1 MPTIELVINKNKHHV
16 SCNDGEEER
25 LQSLADKFNQKLNQ
39 LSSSLKQSDDKTLY
53 LITALILLDE
63 TEEAS
68 VSNAEASQN
77 PLDTKELIE
86 TISDKILSIKNVLQ
100 PSE

>member
-39 LSSSLKQSDDKTLY
+39 LSSSLKQIDDKTLY

-86 TISDKILSIKNVLQ
+86 TISDKILSIKNALQ